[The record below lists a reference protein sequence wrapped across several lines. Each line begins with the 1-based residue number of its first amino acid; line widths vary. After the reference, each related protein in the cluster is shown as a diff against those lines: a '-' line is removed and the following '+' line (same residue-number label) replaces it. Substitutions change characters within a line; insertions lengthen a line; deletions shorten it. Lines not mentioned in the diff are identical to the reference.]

1 MRGSF
6 RWKLMGSY
14 LALVLFLGAGLYL
27 YLSGSLERSMT
38 RDTREHLQDQA
49 RVAALMALKEI
60 GDLDRDAPA
69 LTASLAKAIRS
80 RVTVIAGDGRVV
92 ADSGV
97 DPSQVSRLENHG
109 HRPEVIAAFREG
121 IGSSVRYSATLH
133 TDMLYVAAS
142 FGNKGVVRLALPL
155 SELEA
160 AKDRLRRSLG
170 ATLAVAVLASLL
182 FSYFLSNINSRK
194 LTKLAAGANRIGR
207 GEFGTRIA
215 ISGHDELGE
224 LARVMNEMSGRI
236 RQQLEQ
242 ISSEKGQLDAILAGM
257 GEGVMVTDR
266 EATVTLVNPAFCAL
280 FETGPQV
287 TGRPL
292 LEISRHPD
300 LHAACREVLSAR
312 SERHQEISLPG
323 GRDTLVH
330 WVPLLEEGEL
340 AGAVAVFHDIT
351 ALKRVERIRRDF
363 VANVSHEL
371 RTPVTVIKGYAE
383 TLLSGALAQDP
394 ARGERF
400 LQIILNHAERLSGLV
415 RDLLALSELESGEVG
430 LKPERIVAA
439 DAARHALLLVAQRG
453 EEKRVALTCA
463 DGLEGLAVRAD
474 RARLEQVLINL
485 LDNAIKY
492 SEPGG
497 TVELFASREG
507 ELVRISVRD
516 SGIGIPEKDLPRL
529 FERFYRVDEA
539 RSRDN
544 GGTGLGLSIVKHIV
558 QAHGGTVR
566 VESEQ
571 GNGSVFSFTMPAA

>member
-27 YLSGSLERSMT
+27 YLSASLEHSMT
-38 RDTREHLQDQA
+38 RDTSAHLQDQA
-49 RVAALMALKEI
+49 RVAALVALKEI
-60 GDLDRDAPA
+60 ADLDRDAPA

-121 IGSSVRYSATLH
+121 IGSAVRYSATLH

-142 FGNKGVVRLALPL
+142 FGTKGVIRLALPL

-160 AKDRLRRSLG
+160 AKERLRKSLG

-194 LTKLAAGANRIGR
+194 LRKLAAGANRIGR

-266 EATVTLVNPAFCAL
+266 EATVALVNPAFCTL
-280 FETGPQV
+280 FDTPAQV
-287 TGRPL
+287 AGRPL

-300 LHAACREVLSAR
+300 LHAACREVLSGR
-312 SERHQEISLPG
+312 TERHQEISLPG
-323 GRDTLVH
+323 GRETLVH

-415 RDLLALSELESGEVG
+415 RDLLALSELESGEVA
-430 LKPERIVAA
+430 LKPEPIAVA

-453 EEKRVALTCA
+453 EEKAVLLNCA
-463 DGLEGLAVRAD
+463 EGLEGLAVRAD

-497 TVELFASREG
+497 KVELSACREG

-558 QAHGGTVR
+558 QTHGGTVR

-571 GNGSVFSFTMPAA
+571 GKGSVFSFTMPVA

>member
-1 MRGSF
+1 MKGSF
-6 RWKLMGSY
+6 RWKLMASY

-49 RVAALMALKEI
+49 RVASLMALKEI
-60 GDLDRDAPA
+60 RDLDRDAPV

-80 RVTVIAGDGRVV
+80 RVTVIARDGRVA
-92 ADSGV
+92 ADSGLES
-97 DPSQVSRLENHG
+97 SQWSKLENHG
-109 HRPEVIAAFREG
+109 HRPEVMAALREG
-121 IGSSVRYSATLH
+121 IGSAVRYSATLH

-142 FGNKGVVRLALPL
+142 FGDQGVIRLALPL

-160 AKDRLRRSLG
+160 AKARLRKSLG
-170 ATLAVAVLASLL
+170 ATLAVALFASLL

-194 LTKLAAGANRIGR
+194 LTKLAAGANRIGH

-215 ISGHDELGE
+215 ISSNDELGE
-224 LARVMNEMSGRI
+224 LARVMNEMSGKI

-242 ISSEKGQLDAILAGM
+242 ISSEKGRLDAILEGM
-257 GEGVMVTDR
+257 GEGVMVTDQD
-266 EATVTLVNPAFCAL
+266 AVVTLVNPAFRAL
-280 FETGPQV
+280 FGTAEQV
-287 TGRPL
+287 QGRPL

-300 LHAACREVLSAR
+300 LYAACREVLAER
-312 SERHQEISLPG
+312 RERHQEISLPG
-323 GRDTLVH
+323 GRETLVH
-330 WVPLLEEGEL
+330 WVPLLDEGEL
-340 AGAVAVFHDIT
+340 SGAVAVFHDIS

-383 TLLSGALAQDP
+383 TLLSGALAHDP

-430 LKPERIVAA
+430 LKPEKIAVA

-453 EEKRVALTCA
+453 EEKKIGLSYLD
-463 DGLEGLAVRAD
+463 DGEGLQVQAD

-492 SEPGG
+492 SEAGG
-497 TVELFASREG
+497 KVELSARPEG
-507 ELVRISVRD
+507 ALVRISVRD

-566 VESEQ
+566 VESEPGQ
-571 GNGSVFSFTMPAA
+571 GSVFSFTLPAA